1 MAIPI
6 YTEAE
11 QSEMSQQAPVLRE
24 ATIKP
29 TEVEPPSV
37 IRGSI
42 PVPPVFQDKKEEREW
57 LKFRLAQ
64 TLRIF
69 GKNRP
74 KMSEA
79 ETNIL
84 VGEKGYDEGVAG
96 HITVRVSY
104 STSYTSFPP

>member
-6 YTEAE
+6 YTEEE
-11 QSEMSQQAPVLRE
+11 QFEMSQQTPSIRD

-29 TEVEPPSV
+29 TEVEPPSAV
-37 IRGSI
+37 RGSI

-69 GKNRP
+69 G
-74 KMSEA
+74 E
-79 ETNIL
+79 
-84 VGEKGYDEGVAG
+84 EKTL
-96 HITVRVSY
+96 IFLRCVRRN
-104 STSYTSFPP
+104 

>member
-6 YTEAE
+6 YTEEE
-11 QSEMSQQAPVLRE
+11 QFEMSQQTPPIRDT
-24 ATIKP
+24 TIKP

-37 IRGSI
+37 VRGSI

-69 GKNRP
+69 G
-74 KMSEA
+74 EE
-79 ETNIL
+79 ETLIFSMC
-84 VGEKGYDEGVAG
+84 VG
-96 HITVRVSY
+96 RS
-104 STSYTSFPP
+104 